1 MTRPIPCQALPNREV
16 TPVDD
21 HATGD
26 ERPNDVPQ
34 HADGTEPAASIE
46 AYETEE
52 GVVLYDAQNPL
63 AWLQSTR
70 TVALGDRL

>member
-1 MTRPIPCQALPNREV
+1 M
-16 TPVDD
+16 DD

-34 HADGTEPAASIE
+34 SADGADPAASIE

-63 AWLQSTR
+63 AWLQSNGA
-70 TVALGDRL
+70 VALGEQL

>member
-1 MTRPIPCQALPNREV
+1 M

-34 HADGTEPAASIE
+34 QPDGADPAATIE
-46 AYETEE
+46 AYETDN
-52 GVVLYDAQNPL
+52 GVVLYDAENPL
-63 AWLQSTR
+63 AWLQSNR
-70 TVALGDRL
+70 AVALGDRL

>member
-1 MTRPIPCQALPNREV
+1 M
-16 TPVDD
+16 DD

-34 HADGTEPAASIE
+34 RQDGADPAASIE

-63 AWLQSTR
+63 AWLQSNR
-70 TVALGDRL
+70 AVPIAEQL